1 MIVDIS
7 FSSLALAA
15 ALLLFNVAISRVLD
29 LGIEKKVGIA
39 ALRMVIQLTAV
50 GFILDG
56 LIATQNPWLATLVF
70 LVMIGFAAYEV
81 RSRPKM
87 MVRGMRGWIL
97 SGAGLGFSAIVM
109 TLFLLVIIIRP
120 DPWWNMQYAVP
131 LFGMLLGNAMTG
143 VALTLDTF
151 FTTIELSKGAVEG
164 EIARGS
170 TARAALLRPIRTAVR
185 TGTMPA
191 INSMAATGVVF
202 LPGLMVGQILSG
214 VSPLTAVKYQML
226 LMFLLA
232 AGTALAVILSILQA
246 TWALTDRRQRLRLD
260 RLFKR

>member
-1 MIVDIS
+1 MIADINL
-7 FSSLALAA
+7 SSLALAGT
-15 ALLLFNVAISRVLD
+15 LLLFNIGISRFLD
-29 LGIEKKVGIA
+29 LGIEKKISIA
-39 ALRMVIQLTAV
+39 AVRMVIQLTAV
-50 GFILDG
+50 GFVLDG
-56 LIATQNPWLATLVF
+56 LIATQNPWLAAVVF
-70 LVMIGFAAYEV
+70 VVMTGFAAYEV

-87 MVRGMRGWIL
+87 MVRGLQGWLL

-109 TLFLLVIIIRP
+109 TLFLLVAIIRP

-131 LFGMLLGNAMTG
+131 LFGMLLGNAMAG

-151 FTTIELSKGAVEG
+151 FTTVEVSKRAVEG
-164 EIARGS
+164 EIARGAS
-170 TARAALLRPIRTAVR
+170 ARAALIRPIRTAVR

-191 INSMAATGVVF
+191 VNAMAATGVVF

-214 VSPLTAVKYQML
+214 VPPFTAIKYQML

-246 TWALTDRRQRLRLD
+246 AWALTDRRQRLRLD
-260 RLFKR
+260 RLIRR